1 MNTIQQKIA
10 KMQEK
15 DKIKV
20 EISNYEN
27 ALKTN
32 KTESFNAYFE
42 ARIASLTKDLNAI

>member
-10 KMQEK
+10 KIK
-15 DKIKV
+15 KSDNIKV

>member
-1 MNTIQQKIA
+1 MNIIQQKIA

-20 EISNYEN
+20 EISNYES